1 MIHQEQ
7 YDALIALARENP
19 SPLPGEKHHVVPKC
33 LHRWRPYSFGVNAP
47 ENLLHLS
54 HQQHLM
60 AHYLLWEIWKGN
72 KMMGPKMATAL
83 TMMMDTGRG
92 APTPAILDA
101 YAEAKIAKNKALS
114 EARSGEGNPMYG
126 KKRPEISKAQ
136 TGEKNPMYGKG
147 HLFTGDKNP
156 MYGKPR
162 AEGAG
167 KPSKP
172 VINTE
177 TGETWESAAACSR
190 ALGLRQPTT
199 INRIK
204 RKSFGGIWM
213 YLEDYEKEQAK
224 NG

>member
-1 MIHQEQ
+1 MNYQEQ

-19 SPLPGEKHHVVPKC
+19 SPLPGEKHHIIPWS

-60 AHYLLWEIWKGN
+60 AHYLLWKIWKSN

-92 APTPAILDA
+92 VPTPAILDA
-101 YAEAKIAKNKALS
+101 YAEARIAKS
-114 EARSGEGNPMYG
+114 EAHSEAMSGEGNPMYG
-126 KKRPEISKAQ
+126 RTGEKHPMYGR
-136 TGEKNPMYGKG
+136 TGEKNPMYGK
-147 HLFTGDKNP
+147 P
-156 MYGKPR
+156 KP
-162 AEGAG
+162 EGSG
-167 KPSKP
+167 WPSKP

-177 TGETWESAAACSR
+177 TGEVWKSKNECAR
-190 ALGLRQPTT
+190 DLRVGVAT
-199 INRIK
+199 ISNRID

-213 YLEDYEKEQAK
+213 FLEDYA
-224 NG
+224 